1 MAERTALTRMSSA
14 PNALRRS
21 SRSSTSRAR
30 GNQTARAVSMRA
42 RSAGE
47 GRDSSEMSIDNHV
60 LTAGGDFYAVE
71 AQRILQAL
79 DAKVTDRV
87 DAAAK
92 YTRRDAHY
100 QTVAK
105 PCLEHRRD
113 DAGAALDQQR
123 ANAPDGKQPNQVSEI
138 DPSIGVTIRLD
149 DIDSQASHCLAS
161 RFGCLVGRHDQGGS
175 SFIPEDIR
183 IQRNP

>member
-14 PNALRRS
+14 PNTGRRS

-30 GNQTARAVSMRA
+30 GNQTAWAVSMRA

-47 GRDSSEMSIDNHV
+47 GRDSSEMSIDDHV
-60 LTAGGDFYAVE
+60 LTAGGDFYAGE

-79 DAKVTDRV
+79 DAEVTDRV

-92 YTRRDAHY
+92 DTRRDAHH
-100 QTVAK
+100 QTIAK

-123 ANAPDGKQPNQVSEI
+123 ANATDRKQPNEVSEI
-138 DPSIGVTIRLD
+138 DPTLGVTIRLD
-149 DIDSQASHCLAS
+149 DIDSQASHCRAL
-161 RFGCLVGRHDQGGS
+161 RFGCLVSRHDHRGGGL
-175 SFIPEDIR
+175 IPEDIR
-183 IQRNP
+183 IQR